1 MQNKFKSKIEEY
13 TENIKKLRV
22 ENKQLNE
29 DLSDVHEK
37 IINEESNYRKEV
49 IFQEKIEDAWE
60 KFNEEKRQMME
71 ELNSYKV

>member
-37 IINEESNYRKEV
+37 IINEESNNRKEV
-49 IFQEKIEDAWE
+49 IF
-60 KFNEEKRQMME
+60 
-71 ELNSYKV
+71 